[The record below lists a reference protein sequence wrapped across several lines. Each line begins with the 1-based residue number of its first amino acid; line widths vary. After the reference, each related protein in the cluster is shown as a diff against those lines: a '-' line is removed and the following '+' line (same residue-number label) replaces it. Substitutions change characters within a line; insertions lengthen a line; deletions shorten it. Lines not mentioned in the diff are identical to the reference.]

1 MFLVYSIEKK
11 TKNIYTFTKV
21 GENMKKGFTLIEL
34 LAVIIILGVIMSI
47 AIPNIIATI
56 DRNKKDAFIDD
67 AKRMISAAEYKIR
80 SDSSIAYPNTGG
92 VTIIK
97 LDKLGTSEL
106 DRSPFDSVY
115 SKSRSFVAIV
125 NKVVDGKT
133 ERLYFA
139 HLVTCEDNDCN
150 NLSDDAITKVRGI
163 FLANRDQLSS
173 AGRLDLILKGSDVNY
188 DKVDSDSMRIA
199 ISQRLQALDISIDIN
214 SIKIY

>member
-11 TKNIYTFTKV
+11 TKTIYNFTKV
-21 GENMKKGFTLIEL
+21 GEDMKKGFTLIEL
-34 LAVIIILGVIMSI
+34 LAVIIILSVIMSI

-67 AKRMISAAEYKIR
+67 AKRMISAAEYKVR
-80 SDSSIAYPNTGG
+80 SDSSIEYPNTGG

-97 LDKLGTSEL
+97 LDKLGTSGL

-133 ERLYFA
+133 ERQYYA

-163 FLANRDQLSS
+163 FLANRDQLST

-188 DKVDSDSMRIA
+188 EKVDSDSIRIA
-199 ISQRLQALDISIDIN
+199 LHEQLHDYGIDIDVN